1 MEGQVDEQVKNERS
15 AALLAVDERLREAYI
30 KENSDKILEVLAEE
44 IVEAGGQKYMVGHS
58 KEYIKVGLEDCKIH
72 ENQVV
77 SGKMTGD
84 RRKDFVICERMD

>member
-44 IVEAGGQKYMVGHS
+44 IVKPADKNIWSDTAKSTSKWGLRIVKSMKIRLSVG
-58 KEYIKVGLEDCKIH
+58 K
-72 ENQVV
+72 
-77 SGKMTGD
+77 
-84 RRKDFVICERMD
+84 